1 MLDIEYLK
9 ELFITER
16 GFRQKAKSWCLKN
29 HPGLYNDIMK
39 ELPEFDD
46 FQDKIWCL
54 VKGVRCCEVCSK
66 PIGWARRGKVYCSQE
81 CAKKAR
87 RTLTAEK
94 MKKTSLERYGFE
106 NPASAPEIQAKFRKT
121 NLEKYG
127 SISPFGSKEV
137 NEKSKQ
143 TMQERYGVNNAASI
157 PSAIQKRKER
167 NLERYGVE
175 CPAQCEEVKKKM
187 RQTCLE
193 RYGVDNYFKTDE
205 IKRQTSERWK
215 ERGAEIFDKIK
226 KTNLERYG
234 VEYPLQSKEIRDKC
248 KYTVYQKYGVD
259 NIFKLP
265 STWDKIRETCLTK
278 YGVPHHNQSEILKQR
293 HKQKRYDY
301 LKSIGIEQTVG
312 IMMGPTK
319 YGMVSDACLI
329 AQSNGTV
336 TVEMLKQE
344 FADYHNAMRHLGI
357 LRTGNITSPHQ
368 IILDFLDENNIEY
381 ITNTRSV
388 IKPKELDIWI
398 PEHKVGIE
406 VNGLYWH
413 KSDNYTDRHLVKFDL
428 ARQHN
433 IKLLQFTDADI
444 LDRVEIVKSMI
455 LSKLGLLSNRI
466 MARKCRI
473 ISVPRHIAIEFLER
487 CHYQKRTTNAAK
499 HIGLVNNDKL
509 VAIIGYTMKGKEC
522 RIERFACELNTNVVG
537 GYSKLE
543 REITRQEN
551 VNRFVTFSLGLISDG
566 SLYSMNGYETKCYSK
581 HAEWYVTDTK
591 QLYNRQQFMKY
602 KLKDKFGGGY
612 NPNKTERENIIANG
626 YWLYFGAG
634 ITKWVK
640 EL

>member
-16 GFRQKAKSWCLKN
+16 GFRQKAKPWCLKN
-29 HPGLYNDIMK
+29 HPSLYNEIMK

-54 VKGVRCCEVCSK
+54 IKGVRRCEVCSK
-66 PIGWARRGKVYCSQE
+66 PIGWSRRGKVYCSQE

-87 RTLTAEK
+87 KTLTAEK
-94 MKKTSLERYGFE
+94 IKKTSLERYGFE
-106 NPASAPEIQAKFRKT
+106 NPASSPEIQAKFRKT

-127 SISPFGSKEV
+127 SISPFGNKEV
-137 NEKSKQ
+137 HKKSKQ
-143 TMQERYGVNNAASI
+143 TIKERYGVDNAANI

-175 CPAQCEEVKKKM
+175 YTFQSPEIQEKIKK
-187 RQTCLE
+187 TNLE
-193 RYGVDNYFKTDE
+193 RYGADNYFKTDAM
-205 IKRQTSERWK
+205 KHLTSKRWK
-215 ERGAEIFDKIK
+215 ERGEEIFEKIK

-248 KYTVYQKYGVD
+248 KYTASQKYGVD

-265 STWDKIRETCLTK
+265 STWDKIRETCLMK

-301 LKSIGIEQTVG
+301 LKSIGIDQTIG

-319 YGMVSDACLI
+319 YGMVSDACLM

-357 LRTGNITSPHQ
+357 ARTGNITAPHQ
-368 IILDFLDENNIEY
+368 IILDFLDKHNIEY

-388 IKPKELDIWI
+388 IKPKEIDIWI
-398 PEHKVGIE
+398 PEHNVGIE

-413 KSDNYTDRHLVKFDL
+413 KSDDYEDRHLVKFNL
-428 ARQHN
+428 ARKHGV
-433 IKLLQFTDADI
+433 KLLQFTDRDI
-444 LDRVEIVKSMI
+444 FDRLDLVKSMI
-455 LSKLGLLSNRI
+455 LSKLGLLPNRI

-509 VAIIGYTMKGKEC
+509 VAIIGYTMRGKEC

-543 REITRQEN
+543 KEITRQES
-551 VNRFVTFSLGLISDG
+551 VNRLVTFSLGLISDG
-566 SLYSMNGYETKCYSK
+566 SLYSRNGYETEGYSK

-602 KLKDKFGGGY
+602 KLKDKFGDGY
-612 NPNKTERENIIANG
+612 DPNKTERENIIANG

-640 EL
+640 TV